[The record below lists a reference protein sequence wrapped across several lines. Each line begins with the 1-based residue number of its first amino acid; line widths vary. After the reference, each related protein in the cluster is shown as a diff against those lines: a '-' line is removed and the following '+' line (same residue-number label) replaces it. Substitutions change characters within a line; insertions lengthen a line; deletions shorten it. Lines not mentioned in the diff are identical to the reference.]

1 VKLTN
6 TAFKSLQTVGSL
18 LLTNSDFRLFLSDLQ
33 TVGREVFKDSAL
45 SLSQAAKDV
54 GEEVGPDDGQELEAT
69 KTDANPPPPQDEL
82 VANLQEVTSA
92 VTDGAVQVSK
102 DTQKSVEKHFSG
114 PEKDTLMDRL
124 KRAVVK
130 LRERQ
135 DYSDSVSTISLL
147 IKRYALVYSRAVEDT
162 VDALEDDVE
171 SNEEM
176 DRAVKNFWSLISS
189 FGDHGA
195 WEELET
201 RFKAV
206 AEHRKRDTDFESLM
220 NQFGNAIQK
229 LFTDPD
235 FFQNAGRKFDE
246 LKQQTSKV
254 GSDSPLRKDLDGLL
268 EQVQITFNSV
278 INDKDV
284 SKLINTTSKLAQIL
298 SPAHA
303 LTNKDLLQDSINVFG
318 PLVIQAIQYI
328 PIPRLEVSVP
338 EVDLLLEN
346 LIIEPGHTVNHS
358 SFLPFRLR
366 VETYNDLEIRKA
378 RNRTV
383 SSVTSLVTIKMDGI
397 SARADEIGFWLRAH
411 SGLLRLADEGIA
423 SFQVDD
429 RGIDVHMDIEI
440 GEEKLEKMLTLKDV
454 RVNVHK
460 LSYNL
465 RKSKFSFFAWILKPL
480 LRPILRKV
488 IEKQAASAITDFFH
502 NANRELVYARERL
515 RATRISDPNDVK
527 TFIKA
532 IITRL
537 QPEEDPDVYT
547 RLGVAQPGKGVFKGV
562 YAPGSVVK
570 QWNEEAA
577 QAPEIVD
584 EYDRG
589 GWRNGVFEVNT
600 TTV

>member
-1 VKLTN
+1 M
-6 TAFKSLQTVGSL
+6 QTVGSL

-45 SLSQAAKDV
+45 SLSQAAKEV
-54 GEEVGPDDGQELEAT
+54 GNEIGPDDGQALEAQ

-82 VANLQEVTSA
+82 VANLQEVSTA
-92 VTDGAVQVSK
+92 VADGATKVGK
-102 DTQKSVEKHFSG
+102 DTQDSVQKHFSG
-114 PEKDTLMDRL
+114 PEKDTLIDRL

-147 IKRYALVYSRAVEDT
+147 IKRYALVYSRAVEET
-162 VDALEDDVE
+162 IEAAQDDVE

-189 FGDHGA
+189 FGDRGE
-195 WEELET
+195 WDELEQ
-201 RFKAV
+201 RFKQV
-206 AEHRKRDTDFESLM
+206 AEHSKRDTDFEKLM

-235 FFQNAGRKFDE
+235 FFQQAGRKFDE
-246 LKQQTSKV
+246 LKQEFSKV
-254 GSDSPLRKDLDGLL
+254 GNDSPLRKDLDSLL
-268 EQVQITFNSV
+268 EQVQVTFQSV
-278 INDKDV
+278 VNDKDV
-284 SKLINTTSKLAQIL
+284 SRLLTTTGKLAQIL
-298 SPAHA
+298 SPVHA
-303 LTNKDLLQDSINVFG
+303 ITNKDLVQDAINVFG
-318 PLVIQAIQYI
+318 PLIVSAIQYI

-338 EVDLLLEN
+338 EIDLLLEN

-366 VETYNDLEIRKA
+366 IETYNDLEIRKA

-383 SSVTSLVTIKMDGI
+383 SSVNSLVTVKLDGI
-397 SARADEIGFWLRAH
+397 SARADEIGFWFRAH

-429 RGIDVHMDIEI
+429 RGIDIHMDVEI
-440 GEEKLEKMLTLKDV
+440 GEERLEKMLTLKAV
-454 RVNVHK
+454 RVNIHK

-465 RKSKFSFFAWILKPL
+465 RKSKFSFLAWIFKPI
-480 LRPILRKV
+480 LRPIIRKV
-488 IEKQAASAITDFFH
+488 IEKQAATAITDFFH
-502 NANRELVYARERL
+502 TANRELVYARERL
-515 RATRISDPNDVK
+515 RATRISDPEDVK
-527 TFIKA
+527 TFVKA
-532 IITRL
+532 VMTRL
-537 QPEEDPDVYT
+537 SPEEDPDVYT

-577 QAPEIVD
+577 KAPEIVD

-589 GWRNGVFEVNT
+589 GWRNDVFEVNT

>member
-1 VKLTN
+1 
-6 TAFKSLQTVGSL
+6 
-18 LLTNSDFRLFLSDLQ
+18 
-33 TVGREVFKDSAL
+33 
-45 SLSQAAKDV
+45 
-54 GEEVGPDDGQELEAT
+54 
-69 KTDANPPPPQDEL
+69 
-82 VANLQEVTSA
+82 
-92 VTDGAVQVSK
+92 
-102 DTQKSVEKHFSG
+102 
-114 PEKDTLMDRL
+114 
-124 KRAVVK
+124 
-130 LRERQ
+130 
-135 DYSDSVSTISLL
+135 
-147 IKRYALVYSRAVEDT
+147 
-162 VDALEDDVE
+162 
-171 SNEEM
+171 
-176 DRAVKNFWSLISS
+176 
-189 FGDHGA
+189 
-195 WEELET
+195 
-201 RFKAV
+201 
-206 AEHRKRDTDFESLM
+206 
-220 NQFGNAIQK
+220 
-229 LFTDPD
+229 
-235 FFQNAGRKFDE
+235 
-246 LKQQTSKV
+246 
-254 GSDSPLRKDLDGLL
+254 
-268 EQVQITFNSV
+268 
-278 INDKDV
+278 
-284 SKLINTTSKLAQIL
+284 
-298 SPAHA
+298 
-303 LTNKDLLQDSINVFG
+303 LLQDSINVFG

-366 VETYNDLEIRKA
+366 IETYNDLEIRKA